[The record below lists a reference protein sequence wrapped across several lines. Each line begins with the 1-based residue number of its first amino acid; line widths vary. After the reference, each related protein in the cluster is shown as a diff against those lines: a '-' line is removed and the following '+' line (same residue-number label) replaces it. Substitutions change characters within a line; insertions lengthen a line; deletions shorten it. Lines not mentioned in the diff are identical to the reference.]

1 MEITSEHMKHF
12 STNGAVLLKGAFS
25 DFVEEAQVAI
35 EENIKNPS
43 WRERTYKP
51 DDGGQAFFSGLCRVE
66 QI

>member
-35 EENIKNPS
+35 E
-43 WRERTYKP
+43 
-51 DDGGQAFFSGLCRVE
+51 
-66 QI
+66 